1 MLKELWDQV
10 IERLNQTMPQS
21 GQTWLKNAHYKG
33 ENDTSI
39 TLSFS
44 SMFYLD
50 SFKKKCLDQAENVL
64 ADFSDKDIKLNLVVD
79 TEIKKEETVKENT
92 LEKISEKKKAVNE
105 TLNKDYTFDNF
116 IIGENNRFACS
127 VAKVIADNPGTSF
140 NPCLIYGGVGLGKT
154 HLIQA
159 IGNYIYDNNP
169 KMKVIYVTAET
180 FTNELIQAISSKPAN
195 VKFKTKYRTAD
206 VLLIDDIHFI
216 SDKISTQEEIF
227 HTFNELTERNKQI
240 VFTCDRPLTELTGI
254 NERLIT
260 RFRKGANVDLQP
272 PQYETRMAIALKKC
286 KDLNFKISQDVLEYI
301 CLNIKTNVRD
311 LEGALITL
319 YSFSELIGKE
329 ITKEIA
335 MEHIKNFIPTQMIKS
350 TEITIDQII
359 SQTASYFNVSTF
371 DIRGKS
377 RNKNVSLARHISM
390 YLSSTMTNLSLTEI
404 GKYFDSKDHT
414 TVSYAINK
422 IKSIEESDESI
433 KRATETIIE
442 NLKKPS

>member
-1 MLKELWDQV
+1 MLKDLWIETV
-10 IERLNQTMPQS
+10 ERLNQTMPSS
-21 GQTWLKNAHYKG
+21 GKMWLKNAHFKD
-33 ENDTSI
+33 EKDNNVI
-39 TLSFS
+39 LSFS
-44 SMFYLD
+44 SPFYLD
-50 SFKKKCLDQAENVL
+50 SFKKKCQEQAENVL
-64 ADFSDKDIKLNLVVD
+64 SDFAGTDIKLTLEVD
-79 TEIKKEETVKENT
+79 NNIKEEEIV
-92 LEKISEKKKAVNE
+92 EKKITKLSEKKKALNE
-105 TLNKDYTFDNF
+105 TLNSDYTFDNF
-116 IIGENNRFACS
+116 IVGENNLFACN
-127 VAKVIADNPGTSF
+127 VAKVISNNPGTSF

-159 IGNYIYDNNP
+159 IGNYIYDHNP

-180 FTNELIQAISSKPAN
+180 FTNELIQAISNKTAN
-195 VKFKTKYRTAD
+195 AKFKTKYRTAD

-216 SDKISTQEEIF
+216 ADKISTQEEIF

-286 KDLNFKISQDVLEYI
+286 KDLNFKISQEVLEYI
-301 CLNIKTNVRD
+301 CLNIKTNIRD
-311 LEGALITL
+311 LEGALTTL
-319 YSFSELIGKE
+319 YSFSELVGKE

-350 TEITIDQII
+350 TEVTIDQII

-433 KRATETIIE
+433 KRATETIIS
-442 NLKKPS
+442 NLKK